1 LDRSPK
7 LCLRPKCCLC
17 CVLIRVFFFTSTFT
31 ISVRTRAFFIT
42 AAPEEPC
49 PGLHVA
55 SWGGPPRVILGG
67 FTDTRP
73 GQHEASWV
81 RGPGLHVASWGPRLS
96 WEPGSSVHEAFWD
109 LARPTTVE
117 DLVLVTVFTS
127 VVSASSSS
135 LSSSVLVTVLFSV
148 GGRALFRTDPP
159 DRSSFE
165 DLSAGPSSGQIL
177 RTDLSFEDLSAGPSS
192 GQILHPN
199 RCQ

>member
-1 LDRSPK
+1 MFLSGSSSLHQRSPF
-7 LCLRPKCCLC
+7 LCALGHSLSPPHQRSPAPDCTWRP
-17 CVLIRVFFFTSTFT
+17 
-31 ISVRTRAFFIT
+31 
-42 AAPEEPC
+42 
-49 PGLHVA
+49 
-55 SWGGPPRVILGG
+55 GGRPPRVILGG
-67 FTDTRP
+67 ITDTRP

-148 GGRALFRTDPP
+148 GGRALSRTGPP